1 MKKKRNKQS
10 PFDLNLRILV
20 EVAAVILVWRGMWIL
35 ADRYLVPESPDV
47 SAVISILLGI
57 IILFV
62 ERKSLKDLK

>member
-20 EVAAVILVWRGMWIL
+20 EVAGVILVWRGMWSL
-35 ADRYLVPESPDV
+35 ADRYLLPESPDV

-57 IILFV
+57 IILYV
-62 ERKSLKDLK
+62 ERKSLKDLR